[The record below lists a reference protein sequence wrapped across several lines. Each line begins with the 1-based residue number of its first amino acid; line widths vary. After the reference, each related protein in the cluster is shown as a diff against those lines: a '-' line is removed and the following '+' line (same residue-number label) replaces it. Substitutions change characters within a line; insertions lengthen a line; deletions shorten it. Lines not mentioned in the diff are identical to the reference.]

1 MFLGQWWRIRGQAVR
16 GRHMRVPARGSDAG
30 AAAVEFAL
38 VSVLLFTV
46 FFGIIQYGYY
56 FLQSS
61 GAEHATAVAARA
73 AAVGIDDCAAWL
85 QLVKDSG
92 GSADVQSAS
101 SSAAPD
107 RGIIIEVSV
116 TWERVN
122 FGLPFVPFLG
132 AGAQTETAQARAER
146 TGDITSGCS

>member
-1 MFLGQWWRIRGQAVR
+1 
-16 GRHMRVPARGSDAG
+16 MRVPARGDDAG

-61 GAEHATAVAARA
+61 GAEHAAWVGARA
-73 AAVGIDDCAAWL
+73 AAVGIDDCATWQ

-92 GSADVQSAS
+92 GSADVQSATA
-101 SSAAPD
+101 SAAAH
-107 RGIIIEVSV
+107 RGDPITV
-116 TWERVN
+116 TVIWTPLDL
-122 FGLPFVPFLG
+122 GLPFIPFPGANQPETALARVERLG
-132 AGAQTETAQARAER
+132 AVT
-146 TGDITSGCS
+146 TGCT